1 MRVKIAVKNGR
12 LNKIFNKEDIMR
24 IDYVEKLSV
33 LEIEKVALYNKNKI
47 TEEEVLEVIK
57 LHGIGYNPNV
67 ILIDKEQFEN
77 VFGN

>member
-24 IDYVEKLSV
+24 IDYVEKLST
-33 LEIEKVALYNKNKI
+33 LETEKVALYNKNKI
-47 TEEEVLEVIK
+47 TEEEVWEVIK
-57 LHGIGYNPNV
+57 LHGIVYNPNV

-77 VFGN
+77 VFGS